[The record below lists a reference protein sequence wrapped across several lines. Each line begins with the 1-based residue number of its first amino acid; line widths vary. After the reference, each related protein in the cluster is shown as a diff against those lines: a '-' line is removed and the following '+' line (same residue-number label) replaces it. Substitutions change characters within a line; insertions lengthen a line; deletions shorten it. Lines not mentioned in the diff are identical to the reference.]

1 MARASSLLKSLVVAL
16 PSQRSSSPPGPVDS
30 GLRTIAAA
38 VRPRARRPTI
48 MDVARVAGVSRGT
61 VSRVLNGGH
70 SVRDSKVA
78 VVLDAVDALGYSVNL
93 TARQLRKGRTGSV
106 AFVISEEHEHLFED
120 PNFGIRVK
128 AFTRR
133 LEADGLHLLI
143 SIAEDAREDAFLGN
157 YLTAGHVDG
166 VLLAMLREGDPLL
179 ELLGSEVPVVVLGR
193 PPGGLEKSVSWA
205 GMDDENA
212 AYDATRF
219 LVAQG
224 RKLVGT
230 ITGPL
235 DDTAGQDRLQGY
247 RAALDRA
254 YRRGLV
260 SEGDWSLES
269 GRLGAEVLI
278 ERYPDID
285 GLFVASDLMAA
296 GAMKSLRRAG
306 RRVPEDVAIVGCDD
320 SPAALTTDPA
330 LTTMRNPFEE
340 TAEAAVHLLHNL
352 ISGRSS
358 EPSHI
363 VLPSQLVQRGSA

>member
-1 MARASSLLKSLVVAL
+1 
-16 PSQRSSSPPGPVDS
+16 
-30 GLRTIAAA
+30 
-38 VRPRARRPTI
+38 

-93 TARQLRKGRTGSV
+93 TARQLRKGHTGSV

-128 AFTRR
+128 AFTRQ
-133 LEADGLHLLI
+133 LEAAGLHLLI
-143 SIAEDAREDAFLGN
+143 SIAEDAREDVFLGN

-224 RKLVGT
+224 RKRVGT

-269 GRLGAEVLI
+269 GRLGAELLI
-278 ERYPDID
+278 ERYTDID

-340 TAEAAVHLLHNL
+340 TAEAAVQLLHDL
-352 ISGRSS
+352 ISGRSL

>member
-1 MARASSLLKSLVVAL
+1 
-16 PSQRSSSPPGPVDS
+16 
-30 GLRTIAAA
+30 
-38 VRPRARRPTI
+38 
-48 MDVARVAGVSRGT
+48 
-61 VSRVLNGGH
+61 
-70 SVRDSKVA
+70 
-78 VVLDAVDALGYSVNL
+78 
-93 TARQLRKGRTGSV
+93 
-106 AFVISEEHEHLFED
+106 
-120 PNFGIRVK
+120 
-128 AFTRR
+128 
-133 LEADGLHLLI
+133 
-143 SIAEDAREDAFLGN
+143 
-157 YLTAGHVDG
+157 
-166 VLLAMLREGDPLL
+166 
-179 ELLGSEVPVVVLGR
+179 
-193 PPGGLEKSVSWA
+193 
-205 GMDDENA
+205 MDDENA

-224 RKLVGT
+224 RERVGT

-269 GRLGAEVLI
+269 GRLGEEVLI

-306 RRVPEDVAIVGCDD
+306 RRVPEDVAIVGCND

-340 TAEAAVHLLHNL
+340 TAEAAVHLLHDL

-358 EPSHI
+358 ERSHI